1 MATDAPR
8 AMAAL
13 PAVETEKQARL
24 CGRRFAKQIFQPM
37 QWKRVQPCPSETHA
51 SGSESAD
58 VELFE
63 SLSASEL
70 CVRAVRRL
78 PGTIA
83 QIEAALAL
91 MVATDKS
98 CLLAKLLP
106 SVCSS
111 GGIVKDFGPLQHTTG
126 EREHVNLQ
134 HASLRPYHSNSAGS
148 SENHVL
154 LAYTLSTRLQL
165 SLNDMDETDEEA
177 EPVASVLHLLRP
189 VRCPSFGL
197 EHREFQHGELSTNE
211 FSVTYIIQDV
221 SRNGQEEVSL
231 EVLLTCSRD
240 LESMEEPLGSPYQR
254 ASEIKS
260 VQSSTKSRSRGS
272 LTLEQK
278 LWKDVMGLTRI
289 RQSAKRSTSKK
300 VERPATS
307 RHSERLPEP
316 IVCTAP
322 KPERSTVTL
331 LPSAIPGEPTPS
343 SSTSRSTITL
353 SSMPASDSNCTI
365 CRKRFG
371 AFRWKRSCEVCK
383 LLACNRCLSMIA
395 NPAAVRKKRRV
406 CNRCLYGTH
415 GVVNSQPTAQAME
428 ISMATADQ
436 ATRSKAAEPAT
447 HVVPSTAVEVQ
458 TKQEA
463 QPTKPVLTEEPK
475 KTNDSELLSDK
486 EPEDESFTS
495 LLAQARNFPRK
506 NGVAP
511 SRRYSAPQPKS
522 FGKRPRQRAP
532 APLPPSASA
541 LDRARHAVMED
552 YHSDYQSDYQSDWT
566 DSEMSEDED
575 AIPATL
581 RSRAR
586 RAQTVTILDVP
597 FKTVSQSTRSFGI
610 APTYRSSY
618 SDFSRV
624 TLASVHETEDLDI
637 RDTDSAASLRTKL
650 SLHHL
655 ETQEPDYE
663 LDFDWL
669 NIFPKAPTTNSHELD
684 RSIFL
689 SSLLKLDP
697 QSVVFL
703 RHDAMLDHYAHRVLD
718 VASQWHGCSINI
730 VCDEQVFCLVNASS
744 DMDADTSEWPVVV
757 AEDCLPREESAS
769 AYAVYYN
776 APFFVRE
783 MEADDRFRAH
793 PLHTDHETVSF
804 LSFPLYA
811 QEADVA
817 FLEDSPPA
825 RRCIGTL
832 DLWKLDHVP
841 ATSHVSHEWWKSM
854 NHLRKEIGARLQR
867 LAHESQHFQLKT
879 KANSV
884 GSASDSRGSTWRDST
899 LELDLYDLDLDGS
912 VSESGSSA
920 ALKSGSPNFSEPLGA
935 SRSKR
940 SVSMTEDYSS
950 PDVGMNDDIPRRYSG
965 LDFKSTIESLLEQA
979 NKTSNIIHQS
989 VTV

>member
-1 MATDAPR
+1 MTDAPR
-8 AMAAL
+8 AIAAL
-13 PAVETEKQARL
+13 PAVETEKQARV

-37 QWKRVQPCPSETHA
+37 QWKRVLPCPSVTHA
-51 SGSESAD
+51 TTSESQD

-63 SLSASEL
+63 SLSDSEL
-70 CVRAVRRL
+70 CMRAVRRL

-83 QIEAALAL
+83 QTEAALAL
-91 MVATDKS
+91 MIATDKS
-98 CLLAKLLP
+98 SLLDKLLP

-111 GGIVKDFGPLQHTTG
+111 GGLVKDFGPLQHATG

-134 HASLRPYHSNSAGS
+134 YVSLRPYHRSSTAS

-154 LAYTLSTRLQL
+154 LAYTLSTRLQP
-165 SLNDMDETDEEA
+165 SLNDMDEVDKEA

-197 EHREFQHGELSTNE
+197 DHREFQHRQLSPNE

-221 SRNGQEEVSL
+221 SSNGQEEVSL
-231 EVLLTCSRD
+231 EVLLTCSRE
-240 LESMEEPLGSPYQR
+240 LESMEESLGLSYQR
-254 ASEIKS
+254 ASEINPA
-260 VQSSTKSRSRGS
+260 TKSRSRGS

-289 RQSAKRSTSKK
+289 RQPAKH
-300 VERPATS
+300 ATYRKADRQAS
-307 RHSERLPEP
+307 RHSERMPES
-316 IVCTAP
+316 IVYSAS
-322 KPERSTVTL
+322 KDQRSTVTL
-331 LPSAIPGEPTPS
+331 LPSVIPGEPTPA
-343 SSTSRSTITL
+343 TTASRSTITL
-353 SSMPASDSNCTI
+353 SSMPTSDNNCTI

-406 CNRCLYGTH
+406 CNRCLYGTQ
-415 GVVNSQPTAQAME
+415 GVVDIQPTAQR
-428 ISMATADQ
+428 ADQ
-436 ATRSKAAEPAT
+436 TAKQSTRPAASMITPALVEEPM
-447 HVVPSTAVEVQ
+447 
-458 TKQEA
+458 KQEA
-463 QPTKPVLTEEPK
+463 WQSEPVDTEEPK
-475 KTNDSELLSDK
+475 KSVDSESSSDK
-486 EPEDESFTS
+486 EDESFKA
-495 LLAQARNFPRK
+495 LLAQARKFPRK
-506 NGVAP
+506 NGVTP
-511 SRRYSAPQPKS
+511 SRRYSAPPPKS
-522 FGKRPRQRAP
+522 FSTRPRRRVP
-532 APLPPSASA
+532 APLPPGSSA

-552 YHSDYQSDYQSDWT
+552 YHSDYQSDWT

-575 AIPATL
+575 SMPAAL

-618 SDFSRV
+618 SDYSRV
-624 TLASVHETEDLDI
+624 TLASVHETEDLDG
-637 RDTDSAASLRTKL
+637 RSTDSAASLRTKL

-655 ETQEPDYE
+655 ETQQPDYE

-669 NIFPKAPTTNSHELD
+669 NIFPKAPISNAHELD

-689 SSLLKLDP
+689 SSSLKLDP
-697 QSVVFL
+697 YSVVFL

-730 VCDEQVFCLVNASS
+730 VCDQQVFCLVNASS

-757 AEDCLPREESAS
+757 VEDCLPRDESAS

-783 MEADDRFRAH
+783 MGADDRFRAH

-811 QEADVA
+811 QEADA
-817 FLEDSPPA
+817 TFLENSRPG
-825 RRCIGTL
+825 RRCVGTL

-884 GSASDSRGSTWRDST
+884 GSASDSRGSTWRDSS
-899 LELDLYDLDLDGS
+899 LELDLYDLELDSS
-912 VSESGSSA
+912 VSESGSNA
-920 ALKSGSPNFSEPLGA
+920 ALRSGSPNFTAPLSA
-935 SRSKR
+935 SRTQR
-940 SVSMTEDYSS
+940 SVSMTEDYNS
-950 PDVGMNDDIPRRYSG
+950 PDFNVNDDLPRRYSG
-965 LDFKSTIESLLEQA
+965 LDFKSTIVSLLEQA
-979 NKTSNIIHQS
+979 NKTSNIIQQS